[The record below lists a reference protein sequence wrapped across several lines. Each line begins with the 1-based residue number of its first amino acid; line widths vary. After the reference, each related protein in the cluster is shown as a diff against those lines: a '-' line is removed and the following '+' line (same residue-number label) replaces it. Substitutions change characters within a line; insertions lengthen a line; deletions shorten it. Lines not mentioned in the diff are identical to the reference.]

1 MAEPPE
7 RYALV
12 MCDAQPDLLNSLPEE
27 ARSELLRNLQ
37 QLLEGARRANW
48 QIVFTGLRFPSGYAG
63 VPKRHRVFGGLQ
75 RLNEKQG
82 DERVHWFMEGFPGTD
97 IAPDLAPLEGEE
109 VLWRQRMRP
118 DDRLLDVLRAKN
130 ITKVAVAGL
139 KTGQGVLQAAE
150 LLADDGLLL
159 YLAREC
165 VADDIPERGEAVL
178 TQVLPHMADVLSFED
193 FRTRLAEEI
202 MMDMFVEFKTAKR
215 AG

>member
-159 YLAREC
+159 YLAPLVLALSAKYAMNIEG
-165 VADDIPERGEAVL
+165 VAVM
-178 TQVLPHMADVLSFED
+178 LPKNCTYCS
-193 FRTRLAEEI
+193 
-202 MMDMFVEFKTAKR
+202 AKPQR
-215 AG
+215 SGLNHSA